1 MIKMKQLQVCTLSI
15 VLRSF
20 YILVLFNF
28 FVSCNSDPRP
38 RPKGYFQIDF
48 PEKKYVLFDEPGYP
62 YTFEYPAYGAVI
74 KDSTFFDQQP
84 ENPYWV
90 NLDFPTM
97 GGRMYISYKT
107 VGNKNLFS
115 KLVEDA
121 FKMTSKHSLK
131 ATSIDEIPVKGG
143 PGVNGF
149 VFDVG
154 GNAATGKQFFVTD
167 STRHFL
173 RGALYFDATPN
184 YDSIKP
190 VEQFLYKD
198 MQHLIQTLK
207 WRN

>member
-1 MIKMKQLQVCTLSI
+1 MKQHF
-15 VLRSF
+15 RFF
-20 YILVLFNF
+20 YFLLFAF
-28 FVSCNSDPRP
+28 YFIACNSDPRP

-48 PEKKYVLFDEPGYP
+48 PEKKYILFDEPGFP
-62 YTFEYPAYGAVI
+62 YTFEYPVYGKVVR
-74 KDSTFFDQQP
+74 DTTFFDEKP
-84 ENPYWV
+84 ENPFWI
-90 NLDFPTM
+90 NLDFPDF
-97 GGRMYISYKT
+97 GGRIYISYKT
-107 VGNKNLFS
+107 IGSNKFET
-115 KLVEDA
+115 LVEDA

-143 PGVNGF
+143 PGVTGF

-167 STRHFL
+167 STKHFL

-190 VEQFLYKD
+190 VDQFLYKD
-198 MQHLIQTLK
+198 MQHLIETLK

>member
-1 MIKMKQLQVCTLSI
+1 MKPYQLRISYFL
-15 VLRSF
+15 L
-20 YILVLFNF
+20 LFVF
-28 FVSCNSDPRP
+28 IVSCNSDPRP

-48 PEKKYVLFDEPGYP
+48 PEKKYVLFDQPGYP
-62 YTFEYPAYGAVI
+62 YTFEYPVYGKVI
-74 KDSTFFDQQP
+74 KDSTFFDDQP

-90 NLDFPTM
+90 NLDFPSL
-97 GGRMYISYKT
+97 GGRMYLSYKT
-107 VGNKNLFS
+107 VGGKKVFS

-131 ATSIDEIPVKGG
+131 ATSIDEIPVEGG
-143 PGVNGF
+143 SGIKGF

-154 GNAATGKQFFVTD
+154 GNAATGKQFFVSD

-184 YDSIKP
+184 YDSIRP